1 MNWIGFF
8 TIYKK
13 EMLRTFRVPLQTIFS
28 PVITTALYFIVF
40 GSAIGSRID
49 VGGDVSYAQFIV
61 PGLIMM
67 SLLSSS
73 LAASS
78 SGIYFPKFSGTI
90 YELLSAPLSYL
101 EITLGYTLAA
111 TSRAMII
118 SVIIYIVSLFFTP
131 VPIAHPFVALLFVFL
146 TAFTFALFGF
156 IIGLLS
162 DTFEK
167 LNIFP
172 TFVITPLSF
181 LGGVFYSVDMLPG
194 IWHQISYVNPIV
206 YMINGLRW
214 SFFESSSVSPL
225 ISIGIII
232 VFLVVCLLFLW
243 RIFKIGYKIKT

>member
-1 MNWIGFF
+1 MA
-8 TIYKK
+8 
-13 EMLRTFRVPLQTIFS
+13 RTFRVPLQTIFS
-28 PVITTALYFIVF
+28 PVITTALYFVVF
-40 GSAIGSRID
+40 GSAIGSRIN
-49 VGGDVSYAQFIV
+49 VGGEISYAQFIV

-73 LAASS
+73 LAAAS
-78 SGIYFPKFSGTI
+78 SGIYFPKFTGTI
-90 YELLSAPLSYL
+90 YELLSAPMSYL

-118 SVIIYIVSLFFTP
+118 SAIIYIVSLFFTP
-131 VPIAHPFVALLFVFL
+131 VPIAHPFVALLFIFL

-181 LGGVFYSVDMLPG
+181 LGGVFYSVDMLPDF
-194 IWHQISYVNPIV
+194 WHKVSYLNPIV

-214 SFFESSSVSPL
+214 SFFESSTVTP
-225 ISIGIII
+225 IVSIGIIG
-232 VFLVVCLLFLW
+232 VFLAACLLVLW
-243 RIFKIGYKIKT
+243 RIFKTGYKIKT